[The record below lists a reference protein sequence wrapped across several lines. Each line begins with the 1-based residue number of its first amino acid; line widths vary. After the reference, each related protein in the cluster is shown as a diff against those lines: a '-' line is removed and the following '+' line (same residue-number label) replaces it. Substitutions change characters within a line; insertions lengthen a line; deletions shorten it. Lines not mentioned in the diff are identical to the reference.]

1 MQDIPHIPVLY
12 NEVLDCFK
20 EIKTGYIIDC
30 TTGYAGHSSGL
41 LNQNSS
47 VKLICNDQDD
57 EALEFSKKR
66 LKDFEKRVEFNKG
79 NFEDIIKKFEDY
91 PIRGILA
98 DIGVSSLQ
106 LDKLDRGFSF
116 NSKNLDMRMNQ
127 NQILDASTVVNSYSQ
142 VELENIFKE
151 YGEIREYKKV
161 ASLIVQNRP
170 FYSAKELAEFF
181 YNKLPKGKIH
191 PATLIFQAIRI
202 EVNDEL
208 GVLDRL
214 FKSMEESKLK
224 DCIVAIISFH
234 SLEDRVVKN
243 YFKKWSENCICPK
256 DAFRCECGKNHSLG
270 EIITKKPIIATN
282 LEIKQNPRS
291 RRAKLRV
298 FRFVKK
304 KKKKFFKICYYYAIF
319 STFYV
324 YTKNLC

>member
-57 EALEFSKKR
+57 EALNFSKNR
-66 LKDFEKRVEFNKG
+66 LKDFENRVEFNKG
-79 NFEDIIKKFEDY
+79 NFENIIKKFENY
-91 PIRGILA
+91 PIRGVLA

-116 NSKNLDMRMNQ
+116 NSENLDMRMNQ
-127 NQILDASTVVNSYSQ
+127 NQSLDASTVINSYSQ
-142 VELENIFKE
+142 LELENIFKE
-151 YGEIREYKKV
+151 YGEIREYKKI

-214 FKSMEESKLK
+214 FKSMEEAKLK

-256 DAFRCECGKNHSLG
+256 DAFRCECGKNHALG
-270 EIITKKPIIATN
+270 KIITKKPIIATN
-282 LEIKQNPRS
+282 IEIKQNPRS
-291 RRAKLRV
+291 RSAKLRV
-298 FRFVKK
+298 FRFV
-304 KKKKFFKICYYYAIF
+304 
-319 STFYV
+319 
-324 YTKNLC
+324 

>member
-1 MQDIPHIPVLY
+1 MQNIPHIPVLY

-20 EIKTGYIIDC
+20 DINKGYIIDC

-57 EALEFSKKR
+57 EALNFSKNR
-66 LKDFEKRVEFNKG
+66 LKDFENRVEFNKG
-79 NFEDIIKKFEDY
+79 NFENIIKKFENY
-91 PIRGILA
+91 PIRGVLA

-116 NSKNLDMRMNQ
+116 NSENLDMRMNQ
-127 NQILDASTVVNSYSQ
+127 NQSLDASTVINSYSQ
-142 VELENIFKE
+142 LELENIFKE
-151 YGEIREYKKV
+151 YGEIREYKKI
-161 ASLIVQNRP
+161 ASLIIQNRP

-214 FKSMEESKLK
+214 FKSMEEAKLK

-256 DAFRCECGKNHSLG
+256 DAFRCECGKNHALG
-270 EIITKKPIIATN
+270 KIITKKPIIATN
-282 LEIKQNPRS
+282 IEIKQNPRS
-291 RRAKLRV
+291 RSAKLRV
-298 FRFVKK
+298 FRFV
-304 KKKKFFKICYYYAIF
+304 
-319 STFYV
+319 
-324 YTKNLC
+324 

>member
-47 VKLICNDQDD
+47 VQLICNDQDD

-127 NQILDASTVVNSYSQ
+127 NQILDASNVVNSYSQ

-151 YGEIREYKKV
+151 YGEIREYKKI

-214 FKSMEESKLK
+214 FKSMEEAKLK

-282 LEIKQNPRS
+282 FEIKQNPRS
-291 RRAKLRV
+291 RSAKLRV
-298 FRFVKK
+298 FRFV
-304 KKKKFFKICYYYAIF
+304 
-319 STFYV
+319 
-324 YTKNLC
+324 

>member
-1 MQDIPHIPVLY
+1 MQNIPHIPVLY

-20 EIKTGYIIDC
+20 EINKGYIIDC

-57 EALEFSKKR
+57 EALNFSKNR
-66 LKDFEKRVEFNKG
+66 LKDFENRVEFNKG
-79 NFEDIIKKFEDY
+79 NFENIIKKFENY
-91 PIRGILA
+91 LIRGVLA

-116 NSKNLDMRMNQ
+116 NSENLDMRMNQ
-127 NQILDASTVVNSYSQ
+127 NQSLDASTVINSYSQ
-142 VELENIFKE
+142 LELENIFKE
-151 YGEIREYKKV
+151 YGEIREYKKI

-214 FKSMEESKLK
+214 FKSMEEAKLK

-256 DAFRCECGKNHSLG
+256 DAFRCECGKNHALG
-270 EIITKKPIIATN
+270 KIITKKPIIATN
-282 LEIKQNPRS
+282 FEIKQNPRS
-291 RRAKLRV
+291 RSAKLRV
-298 FRFVKK
+298 FRFV
-304 KKKKFFKICYYYAIF
+304 
-319 STFYV
+319 
-324 YTKNLC
+324 

>member
-57 EALEFSKKR
+57 EALNFSKNR
-66 LKDFEKRVEFNKG
+66 LKDFENRVEFNKG
-79 NFEDIIKKFEDY
+79 NFENIIKKFEDY

-151 YGEIREYKKV
+151 YGEIREYKKI

-214 FKSMEESKLK
+214 FKSMEEAKLK

-256 DAFRCECGKNHSLG
+256 DAFRCECGKNHALG
-270 EIITKKPIIATN
+270 KIITKKPIIATN
-282 LEIKQNPRS
+282 FEIKQNPRS
-291 RRAKLRV
+291 RSAKLRV
-298 FRFVKK
+298 FRFV
-304 KKKKFFKICYYYAIF
+304 
-319 STFYV
+319 
-324 YTKNLC
+324 

>member
-1 MQDIPHIPVLY
+1 MQNIPHIPVLY

-20 EIKTGYIIDC
+20 DINKGYIIDC

-57 EALEFSKKR
+57 EALNFSKNR
-66 LKDFEKRVEFNKG
+66 LKDFENRVEFNKG
-79 NFEDIIKKFEDY
+79 NFENIIKKFENY
-91 PIRGILA
+91 PIRGVLA

-116 NSKNLDMRMNQ
+116 NSENLDMRMNQ
-127 NQILDASTVVNSYSQ
+127 NQSLDASTVINSYSQ
-142 VELENIFKE
+142 LELENIFKE
-151 YGEIREYKKV
+151 YGEIREYKKI
-161 ASLIVQNRP
+161 ASLILQNRP

-214 FKSMEESKLK
+214 FKSMEEAKLK

-256 DAFRCECGKNHSLG
+256 DAFRCECGKNHALG
-270 EIITKKPIIATN
+270 KIITKKPIIATN

-291 RRAKLRV
+291 RSAKLRV
-298 FRFVKK
+298 FRFV
-304 KKKKFFKICYYYAIF
+304 
-319 STFYV
+319 
-324 YTKNLC
+324 

>member
-47 VKLICNDQDD
+47 VQLICNDQDD
-57 EALEFSKKR
+57 EALNFSKNR
-66 LKDFEKRVEFNKG
+66 LKDFENRVEFNKG
-79 NFEDIIKKFEDY
+79 NFENIIKKFEDY

-151 YGEIREYKKV
+151 YGEIREYKKI

-214 FKSMEESKLK
+214 FKSMEEAKLK

-270 EIITKKPIIATN
+270 KIITKKPIIATN
-282 LEIKQNPRS
+282 FEIKQNPRS
-291 RRAKLRV
+291 RSAKLRV
-298 FRFVKK
+298 FRFV
-304 KKKKFFKICYYYAIF
+304 
-319 STFYV
+319 
-324 YTKNLC
+324 

>member
-1 MQDIPHIPVLY
+1 MQNIPHIPVLY

-20 EIKTGYIIDC
+20 DINKGYIIDC

-57 EALEFSKKR
+57 EALNFSKNR
-66 LKDFEKRVEFNKG
+66 LKDFENRVEFNKG
-79 NFEDIIKKFEDY
+79 NFENIIKKFENY
-91 PIRGILA
+91 PIRGVLA

-116 NSKNLDMRMNQ
+116 NSENLDMRMNQ
-127 NQILDASTVVNSYSQ
+127 NQSLDASTVINSYSQ
-142 VELENIFKE
+142 LELENIFKD
-151 YGEIREYKKV
+151 YGEIREYKKI

-214 FKSMEESKLK
+214 FKSMEEAKLK

-270 EIITKKPIIATN
+270 KIITKKPIIATN
-282 LEIKQNPRS
+282 FEIKQNPRS
-291 RRAKLRV
+291 RSAKLRV
-298 FRFVKK
+298 FRFV
-304 KKKKFFKICYYYAIF
+304 
-319 STFYV
+319 
-324 YTKNLC
+324 

>member
-1 MQDIPHIPVLY
+1 MQNIPHIPVLY

-20 EIKTGYIIDC
+20 DINKGYIIDC

-57 EALEFSKKR
+57 EALNFSKNR
-66 LKDFEKRVEFNKG
+66 LKDFENRVEFNKG
-79 NFEDIIKKFEDY
+79 NFENIIKKFENY
-91 PIRGILA
+91 PIRGVLA

-116 NSKNLDMRMNQ
+116 NSENLDMRMNQ
-127 NQILDASTVVNSYSQ
+127 NQSLDASTIINSYSQ

-151 YGEIREYKKV
+151 YGEIREYKKI

-214 FKSMEESKLK
+214 FKSMEETKLK

-256 DAFRCECGKNHSLG
+256 DAFRCECGKNHALG
-270 EIITKKPIIATN
+270 KIITKKPIIATN
-282 LEIKQNPRS
+282 FEIKQNPRS
-291 RRAKLRV
+291 RSAKLRV
-298 FRFVKK
+298 FRFV
-304 KKKKFFKICYYYAIF
+304 
-319 STFYV
+319 
-324 YTKNLC
+324 

>member
-1 MQDIPHIPVLY
+1 MQNIPHIPVLY

-20 EIKTGYIIDC
+20 DINKGYIIDC

-57 EALEFSKKR
+57 EALNFSKNR
-66 LKDFEKRVEFNKG
+66 LKDFENRVEFNKG
-79 NFEDIIKKFEDY
+79 NFENIIKKFENY
-91 PIRGILA
+91 PIRGVLA

-116 NSKNLDMRMNQ
+116 NSENLDMRMNQ
-127 NQILDASTVVNSYSQ
+127 NQSLDASTVINSYSQ

-151 YGEIREYKKV
+151 YGEIREYKKI

-214 FKSMEESKLK
+214 FKSMEEAKLK

-256 DAFRCECGKNHSLG
+256 DAFRCECGKNHALG
-270 EIITKKPIIATN
+270 KIITKKPIIATN
-282 LEIKQNPRS
+282 LEIKQNQRS
-291 RRAKLRV
+291 RSAKLRV
-298 FRFVKK
+298 FRFV
-304 KKKKFFKICYYYAIF
+304 
-319 STFYV
+319 
-324 YTKNLC
+324 

>member
-1 MQDIPHIPVLY
+1 MQNIPHIPVLY

-20 EIKTGYIIDC
+20 DINKGYIIDC

-57 EALEFSKKR
+57 EALNFSKNR
-66 LKDFEKRVEFNKG
+66 LKDFENRVEFNKG
-79 NFEDIIKKFEDY
+79 NFENIIKKFENY
-91 PIRGILA
+91 PIRGVLA

-116 NSKNLDMRMNQ
+116 NSENLDMRMNQ
-127 NQILDASTVVNSYSQ
+127 NQSLDASTVINSYSQ
-142 VELENIFKE
+142 LELENIFKE
-151 YGEIREYKKV
+151 YGEIREYKKI

-170 FYSAKELAEFF
+170 FYSTKELAEFF

-214 FKSMEESKLK
+214 FKSMEEAKLK

-256 DAFRCECGKNHSLG
+256 DAFRCECGKNHALG
-270 EIITKKPIIATN
+270 KIITKKPIIATN
-282 LEIKQNPRS
+282 FEIKQNPRS
-291 RRAKLRV
+291 RSAKLRV
-298 FRFVKK
+298 FRFV
-304 KKKKFFKICYYYAIF
+304 
-319 STFYV
+319 
-324 YTKNLC
+324 

>member
-47 VKLICNDQDD
+47 VQLICNDQDD

-170 FYSAKELAEFF
+170 FYSAKELADFF

-214 FKSMEESKLK
+214 FKSMEEAKLK

-282 LEIKQNPRS
+282 FEIKQNPRS
-291 RRAKLRV
+291 RSAKWRV
-298 FRFVKK
+298 FRFV
-304 KKKKFFKICYYYAIF
+304 
-319 STFYV
+319 
-324 YTKNLC
+324 

>member
-47 VKLICNDQDD
+47 VQLICNDQDD

-116 NSKNLDMRMNQ
+116 NSENLDMRMNQ
-127 NQILDASTVVNSYSQ
+127 NQSLDASTVINSYSQ

-151 YGEIREYKKV
+151 YGEIREYKKI

-214 FKSMEESKLK
+214 FKSMEEAKLK

-256 DAFRCECGKNHSLG
+256 DAFRCECGKNHALG
-270 EIITKKPIIATN
+270 KIITKKPIIATN
-282 LEIKQNPRS
+282 FEIKQNPRS
-291 RRAKLRV
+291 RSAKLRV
-298 FRFVKK
+298 FRFV
-304 KKKKFFKICYYYAIF
+304 
-319 STFYV
+319 
-324 YTKNLC
+324 